1 MRKIIKKA
9 VSLALTAALCVTAVI
24 AGVFPASAAADYTAA
39 ELAKSGKIKIQGRYA
54 LSGSDGSLL
63 LENSASGIEFIA
75 NCSGDVSVTLK
86 STRMSYASGGAA
98 KGGIYFTVLVDGVPQ
113 HFDERIPTDSNANN
127 WTSNSTAYPYV
138 LTAKDEV
145 KTFTLAEGLEQG
157 EHRFEIYCQS
167 QAKYGAYAVQ
177 SVTLDGEIKAAPAEN
192 DLYIEFVGDSITAG
206 HGNIANGGTSDENT
220 LYTDATR
227 GWAYL
232 TAKNL
237 GADWSVIAQSGIAAT
252 DGVNWAKNPDAS
264 VKDWPSIG
272 DVYPKLR
279 FYSDQ
284 NTGYDFTRQPDVIVV
299 GLGTNDVWL
308 ESYDVYAGYDIKKGF
323 KDTLA
328 MLREYNPNA
337 AIIWIYGMMIDGAN
351 DRILAAVNEMGG
363 EEAGLYTLRLP
374 QNRSGGSGHPD
385 LAVQETYAETVSGYI
400 ESLLAGTSDNPEY
413 PTGEIWDGTYADS
426 YAGGSGTAGDPYLIE
441 TAEQLARMVGYDVLT
456 NYTGNIENGSADKY
470 YKLTADIYL
479 NDVSSPEWYNNSGLN
494 EWYSSTASRFCGN
507 FDGNGHT
514 IKGLYF
520 APDAANAG
528 LFPVIAAWNSDL
540 YFKNITIADSYISAS
555 SMAGAIASRVYGGNS
570 KTVYFEN
577 CYIDN
582 SVIINATSTDS
593 GSAANP
599 YCGGFMGFSS
609 VDGDNTGKTTNYNFT
624 NCASLASKPDGSALK
639 YGLAGVNLTW
649 YAELYFTLNNTFA
662 YCEGWQGVTQK
673 ATINNS
679 YTFTDLAAVTGETAK
694 ETMPGL
700 NWGGV
705 WQTNEGS
712 YPTYV
717 KETEVPSKIWDGT
730 VAGSYAEGTGT
741 ADDPYIIETPSQLA
755 RMIKNDTIDT
765 ADSGNKTSFSMG
777 KYYRLASD
785 IYLNDVSDPDWRKN
799 EPNQWY
805 GSSSSCRFGGNL
817 DGDGYTV
824 YGLYYVGN
832 QTCALIPYVNIWYND
847 VVIKDII
854 ISDAYINTSGGSAA
868 AVVGYAY
875 SNDNRRFTV
884 SGCFA
889 DDNVYLT
896 STNELPYIAGI
907 TASVQPFG
915 TAQYNFI
922 GCASLADVSC
932 QLEDGWK
939 RYAGI
944 IGPNSANVNIDNCF
958 AFPVLGI
965 TDNAVSISGTGSYAI
980 GTEEEL
986 LDLIGDK
993 ALEKMPDFDWAG
1005 GAFTPVDGDY
1015 PRLKAVSERMGD
1027 INGDNA
1033 CDAADLALLR
1043 KHLLGME
1050 ECFVCDINSD
1060 GASDILDLINLKKK
1074 AAAYVPASDG
1084 YAPAGYSLVWND
1096 EFYGR
1101 TINNSKWRTDQTRM
1115 WGTEEL
1121 GCFDDDTV
1129 RGVTNGNLVLTAYKN
1144 SDLSTYNG
1152 DQYITTNSITTENR
1166 MSYRYGYLEVRARV
1180 PYKEGCWPSLW
1191 LRSPNASGNTGT
1203 DDYDIEVDIIE
1214 PFGYTDKNAVTIHET
1229 GKSDDGHHVQAAAYK
1244 YTFKDNEN
1252 LANEYH
1258 TYGFLWT
1265 ADAMIFYV
1273 DGAEMVSYTKSELA
1287 ELGYT
1292 GDFDDTVNILFNN
1305 HLFTAST
1312 PNKIGGEN
1320 NIIENYEQNLP
1331 SEFQIDYVRLYQK
1344 ADDASVLVIE

>member
-39 ELAKSGKIKIQGRYA
+39 VLAESGKIKIQGRYA

-75 NCSGDVSVTLK
+75 DCSGDVSVTLK

-98 KGGIYFTVLVDGVPQ
+98 EGGIYFTVLVDGVPQ
-113 HFDERIPTDSNANN
+113 HFDERIPADSSANN
-127 WTSNSTAYPYV
+127 WTSNSTNYPYV

-145 KTFTLAEGLEQG
+145 KTFTLAEGLEPG

-284 NTGYDFTRQPDVIVV
+284 NTEYAFERQPDVIVV

-308 ESYDVYAGYDIKKGF
+308 ESDEAYKDYDIKEGF

-337 AIIWIYGMMIDGAN
+337 AIIWIYGMMTDGAN

-363 EEAGLYTLRLP
+363 KEAGLYTLLLP

-385 LAVQETYAETVSGYI
+385 LAVQETYAETVTEYI
-400 ESLLAGTSDNPEY
+400 KSVLAENPVQPEV
-413 PTGEIWDGTYADS
+413 PEKEIWDGTYANS
-426 YAGGSGTAGDPYLIE
+426 YAGGTGTADDPYLIA
-441 TAEQLARMVGYDVLT
+441 TAEQLARMIGYDVNT
-456 NYTGNIENGSADKY
+456 NYTSNITNGSTNKY

-479 NDVSSPEWYNNSGLN
+479 NDVSADNWYEESGLN
-494 EWYSSTASRFCGN
+494 EWYGTANSRFCGS
-507 FDGNGHT
+507 FDGGGYT
-514 IKGLYF
+514 VYGLYGSGTESSF
-520 APDAANAG
+520 GG
-528 LFPVIAAWNSDL
+528 LFPRIDAWDADRTIENLRISRAYLAAETDYTGAIAGYVNSGNMKNV
-540 YFKNITIADSYISAS
+540 YFKN
-555 SMAGAIASRVYGGNS
+555 
-570 KTVYFEN
+570 
-577 CYIDN
+577 CYVDET
-582 SVIINATSTDS
+582 VIIETPGMAS
-593 GSAANP
+593 GFVGSLAYEKSYYTVEN
-599 YCGGFMGFSS
+599 S
-609 VDGDNTGKTTNYNFT
+609 
-624 NCASLASKPDGSALK
+624 ASLAAKADGSRLQ
-639 YGLAGVNLTW
+639 YGFAGNVHEW
-649 YAELYFTLNNTFA
+649 EWGCQYFTVSNSFA
-662 YCEGWQGVTQK
+662 YANAYLGASWGMGIT
-673 ATINNS
+673 NS
-679 YTFTDLAAVTGETAK
+679 YLISDLESIKGEAAKTA
-694 ETMPGL
+694 MPDL
-700 NWGGV
+700 NWDGV

-717 KETEVPSKIWDGT
+717 KETEAPSKIWDGT
-730 VAGSYAEGTGT
+730 VAGEYAGGTGT

-765 ADSGNKTSFSMG
+765 ADSGDKTSFSMG
-777 KYYRLASD
+777 KYYKLASD
-785 IYLNDVSDPDWRKN
+785 IYLNDISDPDWRKN
-799 EPNQWY
+799 KPNQWY

-824 YGLYYVGN
+824 YGLYYEGN

-875 SNDNRRFTV
+875 GNDNRSFTV

-907 TASVQPFG
+907 TASVQQYG

-993 ALEKMPDFDWAG
+993 ALEKMPEFDWAG
-1005 GAFTPVDGDY
+1005 GAFTPVEGDY

-1101 TINNSKWRTDQTRM
+1101 TIDNSKWKTDQTRRS
-1115 WGTEEL
+1115 GTDEL

-1152 DQYITTNSITTENR
+1152 DQYITANSITTENR

>member
-1 MRKIIKKA
+1 MRKITKKA

-39 ELAKSGKIKIQGRYA
+39 ELAESGKIKIQGRYA

-75 NCSGDVSVTLK
+75 DCSGDVSVTLK

-113 HFDERIPTDSNANN
+113 HFDERIPADSSANN
-127 WTSNSTAYPYV
+127 WTSNSTNYPYV

-252 DGVNWAKNPDAS
+252 DGINWATNPNAP

-284 NTGYDFTRQPDVIVV
+284 NTDYDFARQPDVIVV
-299 GLGTNDVWL
+299 ALGTNDVWL
-308 ESYDVYAGYDIKKGF
+308 ESNEVYKNYDIKEGF
-323 KDTLA
+323 KDTLE
-328 MLREYNPNA
+328 MLRGYNPDA
-337 AIIWIYGMMIDGAN
+337 AIIWVYGMMTDGAN

-363 EEAGLYTLRLP
+363 KEAGLYTLRLP
-374 QNRSGGSGHPD
+374 QDKSGGSGHPG

-441 TAEQLARMVGYDVLT
+441 TAEQLARMIGYDVNT
-456 NYTGNIENGSADKY
+456 NYTGDITNGSTNKY

-479 NDVSSPEWYNNSGLN
+479 NDVSADNWYEESNLN
-494 EWYSSTASRFCGN
+494 EWYGTPKSRFCGS
-507 FDGNGHT
+507 FDGGGYT
-514 IKGLYF
+514 VYGLYGSGTESF
-520 APDAANAG
+520 GG
-528 LFPVIAAWNSDL
+528 LFPRIDAWDADRTIENLRISRAYLAADTKYTGAITGYVDSKNMKNV
-540 YFKNITIADSYISAS
+540 YFKN
-555 SMAGAIASRVYGGNS
+555 
-570 KTVYFEN
+570 
-577 CYIDN
+577 CYVDET
-582 SVIINATSTDS
+582 VIIETPGMAS
-593 GSAANP
+593 GFVGSLAYEKSYYTVEN
-599 YCGGFMGFSS
+599 S
-609 VDGDNTGKTTNYNFT
+609 
-624 NCASLASKPDGSALK
+624 ASLAVKADGSRLQ
-639 YGLAGVNLTW
+639 YGFAGNVHDW
-649 YAELYFTLNNTFA
+649 KWGCQYFTVNNSFA
-662 YCEGWQGVTQK
+662 YADAYLGASWGMGIK
-673 ATINNS
+673 NS
-679 YTFTDLAAVTGETAK
+679 YLISDLESIKGEAAKTA
-694 ETMPGL
+694 MPDL

-730 VAGSYAEGTGT
+730 VAGEYAGGSGT
-741 ADDPYIIETPSQLA
+741 ANDPYIIETPSQLA

-765 ADSGNKTSFSMG
+765 ADSDNKTSFSMG
-777 KYYRLASD
+777 KYYKLASD
-785 IYLNDVSDPDWRKN
+785 IYLNDISDPDWRKN

-824 YGLYYVGN
+824 YGLYYEGN

-854 ISDAYINTSGGSAA
+854 ISDAYINTSGESAA

-875 SNDNRRFTV
+875 GNDNRSFTV

-896 STNELPYIAGI
+896 STNERPYIAGI
-907 TASVQPFG
+907 TASVQLYG

-965 TDNAVSISGTGSYAI
+965 TVNAVSISGTGSYAI

-993 ALEKMPDFDWAG
+993 ALEKMPEFDWAG
-1005 GAFTPVDGDY
+1005 GAFTPVEGDY

-1027 INGDNA
+1027 INGDNI
-1033 CDAADLALLR
+1033 CNSTDLTLLR

-1101 TINNSKWRTDQTRM
+1101 TIDNSKWRTDQTRM
-1115 WGTEEL
+1115 SGTNEL

-1129 RGVTNGNLVLTAYKN
+1129 RGVANGNLVLTAYKN

-1152 DQYITTNSITTENR
+1152 DKYITTNSITTENR

-1229 GKSDDGHHVQAAAYK
+1229 GKSDDRHHVQKAAYK

-1265 ADAMIFYV
+1265 ADAMTFYV

>member
-1 MRKIIKKA
+1 MRRTLKKA
-9 VSLALTAALCVTAVI
+9 MSLVLTAALCVTAVI

-75 NCSGDVSVTLK
+75 DCSGDVSVTLK

-113 HFDERIPTDSNANN
+113 HFDERIPTDSSANN
-127 WTSNSTAYPYV
+127 WTSNSTNYPYV

-145 KTFTLAEGLEQG
+145 KTFTLAEGLEPG

-252 DGVNWAKNPDAS
+252 DGINWAKNPNAS

-284 NTGYDFTRQPDVIVV
+284 NTDYDFERQPDVIVV

-308 ESYDVYAGYDIKKGF
+308 ESDGAYKDYNIKEGF

-337 AIIWIYGMMIDGAN
+337 AIIWIYGMMTDGAN
-351 DRILAAVNEMGG
+351 DRILAAVNKMGG
-363 EEAGLYTLRLP
+363 KEAGLYTLRLP
-374 QNRSGGSGHPD
+374 QNRSGGSGHPG

-400 ESLLAGTSDNPEY
+400 ESVLAGTSDKPER
-413 PTGEIWDGTYADS
+413 PTGEIWDGTYAGS
-426 YAGGSGTAGDPYLIE
+426 YAGGTGTADDPYLIA
-441 TAEQLARMVGYDVLT
+441 TAEQLARMIGYDVNT
-456 NYTGNIENGSADKY
+456 NYTSNTTNGSTNKY

-479 NDVSSPEWYNNSGLN
+479 NDVSADNWYEESGLN
-494 EWYSSTASRFCGN
+494 EWYGTANSRFCGS
-507 FDGNGHT
+507 FDGGGYT
-514 IKGLYF
+514 VYGLYGSGTESHG
-520 APDAANAG
+520 G
-528 LFPVIAAWNSDL
+528 LFPRIDAWDADRTIENLRISRAYLAADTGYTGAIAGYVNSGNMKNV
-540 YFKNITIADSYISAS
+540 YFKN
-555 SMAGAIASRVYGGNS
+555 
-570 KTVYFEN
+570 
-577 CYIDN
+577 CYVDET
-582 SVIINATSTDS
+582 VIIETPGMAS
-593 GSAANP
+593 GFVGSLA
-599 YCGGFMGFSS
+599 YESS
-609 VDGDNTGKTTNYNFT
+609 YYTVENS
-624 NCASLASKPDGSALK
+624 ASLASKADGSRLQ
-639 YGLAGVNLTW
+639 YGFAGNVHDW
-649 YAELYFTLNNTFA
+649 KWGCQYFTVNNSFA
-662 YCEGWQGVTQK
+662 YADEYLGASWGMGIT
-673 ATINNS
+673 NS
-679 YTFTDLAAVTGETAK
+679 YLISDLESIKGEAAKTA
-694 ETMPGL
+694 MPDL
-700 NWGGV
+700 NWDGV

-717 KETEVPSKIWDGT
+717 KETEAPSKIWDGT
-730 VAGSYAEGTGT
+730 VAGGYAGGSGT

-765 ADSGNKTSFSMG
+765 ADTNNKTSFSMG
-777 KYYRLASD
+777 KYYKLASD
-785 IYLNDVSDPDWRKN
+785 IYLNDISDPDWRKN

-824 YGLYYVGN
+824 YGLYYEGN

-875 SNDNRRFTV
+875 GNDNRSFTV

-907 TASVQPFG
+907 TASVQQYG

-965 TDNAVSISGTGSYAI
+965 TDHAVGISGTGSYAI

-993 ALEKMPDFDWAG
+993 ALEKMPGFDWAG

-1101 TINNSKWRTDQTRM
+1101 TIDNSKWRTDQTRM
-1115 WGTEEL
+1115 SGTEEL

-1129 RGVTNGNLVLTAYKN
+1129 RGVANGNLVLTAYKN

-1152 DQYITTNSITTENR
+1152 DKYITTNSITTENR

-1214 PFGYTDKNAVTIHET
+1214 PFGYTDKNAITIHET

-1265 ADAMIFYV
+1265 VDAMIFYV